1 MYNFSTIVN
10 LGNLKSVQFNGFEA
24 LIPNH
29 FDKELINKI
38 NAAIMSHTFEYSS
51 IDSVY
56 KKYFKNNEAV
66 NTPDTDLLYEITNG
80 IKKALNNIYKKHEE
94 ILYKEE
100 KIVIFGAHIALK
112 RLQISYDTCMMLI
125 NLGCFVEADCIIRM
139 IFEQLSYCVNICD
152 LSNAEFQEKTQ
163 SKRDKIFDSTN
174 ISKIKK
180 IIQLLDLGRL
190 YSNLSK
196 KAHIDLDVIYKFFMY
211 DHSINDT
218 KIVFRS
224 KDETIICATLLYIIC
239 YIHEVVLEYVF
250 KEYINKFEFLK
261 FENETYLSLPH
272 ENYMKVL
279 SVYNK
284 MYS

>member
-1 MYNFSTIVN
+1 M
-10 LGNLKSVQFNGFEA
+10 KSIQLYGFEA
-24 LIPNH
+24 LVPNH

-38 NAAIMSHTFEYSS
+38 NATIMSHTFEYSS

-56 KKYFKNNEAV
+56 KKYFKNAEAI
-66 NTPDTDLLYEITNG
+66 NTPDTDLLYEITSG
-80 IKKALNNIYKKHEE
+80 IKKALNNIYKKHDE
-94 ILYKEE
+94 IPYKEE
-100 KIVIFGAHIALK
+100 KIVIFGAHLALK

-152 LSNAEFQEKTQ
+152 LSDAEFHEKTE

-196 KAHIDLDVIYKFFMY
+196 KAHIDLDVISKFVMY

-218 KIVFRS
+218 KIIFQS
-224 KDETIICATLLYIIC
+224 KDETIICATLLYIMC

-250 KEYINKFEFLK
+250 KEYINKFDFLK

-279 SVYNK
+279 SVYYK
-284 MYS
+284 MYP